1 MCVLIFLG
9 NALMI
14 VYMVLGVFKKTTQAP
29 YISSFDK
36 DIRVM
41 KEKLVLKHG
50 LSLIDL

>member
-1 MCVLIFLG
+1 
-9 NALMI
+9 
-14 VYMVLGVFKKTTQAP
+14 MVLGVFKKTTQAP